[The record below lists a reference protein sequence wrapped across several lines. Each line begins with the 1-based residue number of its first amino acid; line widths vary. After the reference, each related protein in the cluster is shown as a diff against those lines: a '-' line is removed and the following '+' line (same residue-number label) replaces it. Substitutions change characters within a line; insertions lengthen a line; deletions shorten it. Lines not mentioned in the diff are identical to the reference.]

1 MTLDEKRKKLEEL
14 ALKHTSSQTEAYKN
28 SIYLPY
34 ITLPNAKGKGT
45 MMEEYFYWLFNA
57 EGIKTQWIRTN
68 ENYDY
73 IMGKNEVKIEFF
85 IVLIF
90 FELNVIF

>member
-45 MMEEYFYWLFNA
+45 QTRRPEQK
-57 EGIKTQWIRTN
+57 GTPR
-68 ENYDY
+68 
-73 IMGKNEVKIEFF
+73 VPHR
-85 IVLIF
+85 
-90 FELNVIF
+90 